1 MPSLSDTESAAAQA
15 ARPIPFAAPIRNAS
29 QSMKQSN
36 VPRRL
41 SRQDSMNPRRLS
53 NASQT
58 AESVSP
64 SVSWPIV
71 LAIVPTLGAF
81 VAGSAEVWSD
91 LIMVLLIL
99 YYTYKWVTVPWNYYE
114 SARSRRIINQNSRVP
129 LPAHMND
136 EKKALEIKRKQIVA
150 RELRQHELIGLLWVL
165 ASPIIA
171 GLTLQYSR
179 RFLSNQDKYLSS
191 FNIVVFV
198 LAALIK
204 PTVHCMSML
213 KDRTLYLQ
221 SEMQTE
227 EGEVEILRERVYELE
242 DELQSLKKAFATKK
256 DLGQVT
262 NGIGPTLNQL
272 AKSVKRS
279 EKREQL
285 LRNYSEERFNFVDAK
300 MREFDDYIA
309 KRMEQDRLRTSR
321 SLIAS
326 LIFLPMTVTLWTLKR
341 VTHLLP
347 LPKTLLLRS
356 TLPPKPIKAYH
367 DLRSTPPIDNRNQN
381 LIPDATDLEREI
393 RYRRQMN
400 NDPIES
406 SYMSGEESVAAF
418 GRGLQ

>member
-1 MPSLSDTESAAAQA
+1 MPIFFLMPSF
-15 ARPIPFAAPIRNAS
+15 P
-29 QSMKQSN
+29 
-36 VPRRL
+36 
-41 SRQDSMNPRRLS
+41 
-53 NASQT
+53 
-58 AESVSP
+58 
-64 SVSWPIV
+64 
-71 LAIVPTLGAF
+71 
-81 VAGSAEVWSD
+81 
-91 LIMVLLIL
+91 
-99 YYTYKWVTVPWNYYE
+99 TVPWNYYE

-136 EKKALEIKRKQIVA
+136 EKKAIEIKRKQTVA
-150 RELRQHELIGLLWVL
+150 KELRQHELIGLLWVL

-227 EGEVEILRERVYELE
+227 EGEVDVLRERIYELE

-300 MREFDDYIA
+300 MREFDEYIA

-321 SLIAS
+321 GLIAS

-356 TLPPKPIKAYH
+356 TIPPKPIKAYH
-367 DLRSTPPIDNRNQN
+367 DLRSTQPIDGRTQN
-381 LIPDATDLEREI
+381 LIPDATELEREI
-393 RYRRQMN
+393 RYRRHMN
-400 NDPIES
+400 SDPNES

-418 GRGLQ
+418 GRSNQ

>member
-1 MPSLSDTESAAAQA
+1 
-15 ARPIPFAAPIRNAS
+15 
-29 QSMKQSN
+29 
-36 VPRRL
+36 
-41 SRQDSMNPRRLS
+41 
-53 NASQT
+53 
-58 AESVSP
+58 
-64 SVSWPIV
+64 
-71 LAIVPTLGAF
+71 
-81 VAGSAEVWSD
+81 
-91 LIMVLLIL
+91 
-99 YYTYKWVTVPWNYYE
+99 
-114 SARSRRIINQNSRVP
+114 
-129 LPAHMND
+129 MND

-321 SLIAS
+321 GLIAS
-326 LIFLPMTVTLWTLKR
+326 LILLPMTVTLWTLKR